1 MRVLKMDLLGAP
13 AVGDLV
19 EHHLVPPIQAMPRP
33 SSSICVAKTAVTA
46 SLLAPVY
53 AKEER
58 LVEVELALPTG
69 WGPGLRCGGRVPC
82 GGVKVRE
89 LVQTIDIGLGAGFDD
104 IGGSATPHDLA
115 ASFFELHG
123 DLSQGFGAA
132 GYTMN
137 LIPLELGGGVG
148 DLRNG
153 PANRVHGTVSDG
165 GAFLRGALHAHS
177 HRRGGNGRRAAV
189 DMQVQ
194 EFKGGR
200 QGVDLVMQDGHEI
213 LVEHL

>member
-1 MRVLKMDLLGAP
+1 
-13 AVGDLV
+13 
-19 EHHLVPPIQAMPRP
+19 MPRP

-69 WGPGLRCGGRVPC
+69 WGPGLPCGGRVPC

-89 LVQTIDIGLGAGFDD
+89 LVQTVDIGLGAGFDD

-132 GYTMN
+132 GYPMN
-137 LIPLELGGGVG
+137 LIPLELGGGVR

-153 PANRVHGTVSDG
+153 PATRVHGTVSNG

-177 HRRGGNGRRAAV
+177 HRRGVISSRRRHTRLVSDWSSDVCSSDLSAGRR
-189 DMQVQ
+189 
-194 EFKGGR
+194 
-200 QGVDLVMQDGHEI
+200 QGPEPRCDAPAPWRRGSACCR
-213 LVEHL
+213 